1 MAAVAGLESL
11 PSLSA
16 LTDVLKRADSPLSEA
31 YSIYIGTF
39 LDEHIQNDS
48 KAYEVFYAA

>member
-16 LTDVLKRADSPLSEA
+16 LTDVLKRADSPLNEA
-31 YSIYIGTF
+31 YSAYICTV
-39 LDEHIQNDS
+39 LDEHVCNDS
-48 KAYEVFYAA
+48 KAYEVL